1 MADNAGHEGQVED
14 EKFTT
19 LSDEEREALLEYHPI
34 REREYILPTP
44 MMQRAYSIIR
54 DRVWA
59 RRTGVVFYASPRMGK
74 TRCALATKGLLQ
86 TEFPRC
92 FVSLLSARLAT
103 RPNDAHMYRLILE
116 AEQHALSG
124 RVNADTLFDNAVA
137 DIEVKTKSRGGTQF
151 VLLIDEIQ
159 LLNDLDLQQLVCFH
173 NALELRKIKMTT
185 ISFAQ
190 PEIRHRRTALLASHD
205 RQIIARFL
213 SELVPY
219 DGCTGSVDLRLILR
233 SYDICSEFPEG
244 SGWSYTRFFLPIAFS
259 HGFLLEQYAVPLWS
273 ELTRVAGVGSN
284 DMLPMEH
291 TCSAIEYLLLEM
303 RKQDCANLVLDK
315 NDIECAVL
323 SSQLQ
328 SFNSLMV
335 EEV

>member
-1 MADNAGHEGQVED
+1 MADNAGQDGGAEGV
-14 EKFTT
+14 KLTM
-19 LSDEEREALLEYHPI
+19 LSDEERATLLEYHPI

-59 RRTGVVFYASPRMGK
+59 RRTGSVFFASPRMGK
-74 TRCALATKGLLQ
+74 TRCALATKDLLQ
-86 TEFPRC
+86 AEFPRC
-92 FVSLLSARLAT
+92 FVSLLTARPST
-103 RPNDAHMYRLILE
+103 RSSDAHMYRMILE
-116 AEQHALSG
+116 AERHALSG
-124 RVNADTLFDNAVA
+124 RANADALFDNALA
-137 DIEVKTKSRGGTQF
+137 DIEVKTKSRGAAQF

-190 PEIRHRRTALLASHD
+190 PEIAHRRTALLASHD

-219 DGCTGSVDLRLILR
+219 DGCTGSADLRRILR
-233 SYDICSEFPEG
+233 SYDISSEYPEG

-259 HGFLLEQYAVPLWS
+259 NGFLLEQYAVPLWS
-273 ELTRVAGVGSN
+273 ELTRAAGVGSN
-284 DMLPMEH
+284 GMLPMEH
-291 TCSAIEYLLLEM
+291 TCLAIEYLLLEM
-303 RKQDCANLVLDK
+303 RKQDCATLVLNQD
-315 NDIECAVL
+315 DLECAVL

-328 SFNSLMV
+328 NFNSLMI